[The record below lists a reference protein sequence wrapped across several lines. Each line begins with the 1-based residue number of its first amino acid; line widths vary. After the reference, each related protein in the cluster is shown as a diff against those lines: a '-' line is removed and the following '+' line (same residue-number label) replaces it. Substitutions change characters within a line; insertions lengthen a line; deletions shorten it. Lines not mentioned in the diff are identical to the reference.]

1 METSQLQRQHWRKSQ
16 QWFILNRGH
25 AELVVA
31 DQHVK
36 EVFKRYCWSY
46 GKHICVS
53 DEHYIPTLL
62 ASYNLDEQVCDC
74 ISLFLLLDC
83 LFIPLVAIPTTCT
96 VCTSKFYAW
105 M

>member
-1 METSQLQRQHWRKSQ
+1 MKTSHLKQQHWRKSQ
-16 QWFILNRGH
+16 QWFVLNRAH

-31 DQHVK
+31 DHHVK

-62 ASYNLDEQVCDC
+62 ASYDLDDQVCTIHHHRG
-74 ISLFLLLDC
+74 ISVLFDSWEVDHHRQQKDA
-83 LFIPLVAIPTTCT
+83 FIISV
-96 VCTSKFYAW
+96 
-105 M
+105 